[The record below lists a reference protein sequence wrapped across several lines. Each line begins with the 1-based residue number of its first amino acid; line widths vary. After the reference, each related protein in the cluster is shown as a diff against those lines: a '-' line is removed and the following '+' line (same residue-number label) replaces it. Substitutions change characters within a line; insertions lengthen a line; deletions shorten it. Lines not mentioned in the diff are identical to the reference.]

1 MKIYEKTSTLDNLI
15 EKTLSSL
22 QSISTTKTIFGEPI
36 NLPDGTSIVPVS
48 KVSIGFVVGGGEY
61 SDKSSRRVATHYPMA
76 GGSGGGISLSPVG
89 FLVSTDGDIK
99 YIDVEDKNA
108 YQATLNIL
116 NKAVSM
122 IPSFLNKTSNKE
134 GKNANT
140 KNT

>member
-61 SDKSSRRVATHYPMA
+61 SDLSTRRVATHYPMA
-76 GGSGGGISLSPVG
+76 GGSGGGVMLSPIG
-89 FLVSTDGDIK
+89 FLVSTGNEVK
-99 YIDVEDKNA
+99 YVSTTAEQNFQKIMEVLA
-108 YQATLNIL
+108 
-116 NKAVSM
+116 KASQKFAQSM
-122 IPSFLNKTSNKE
+122 KRKE
-134 GKNANT
+134 KRNENEKG
-140 KNT
+140 

>member
-61 SDKSSRRVATHYPMA
+61 SDLSTRRVATHYPMA
-76 GGSGGGISLSPVG
+76 GGSGGGVMLSPIG
-89 FLVSTDGDIK
+89 FLVSTGNEVK
-99 YIDVEDKNA
+99 YVSTTAEQNFQKIMEVLA
-108 YQATLNIL
+108 
-116 NKAVSM
+116 KASQKFAQSM
-122 IPSFLNKTSNKE
+122 KRKE
-134 GKNANT
+134 KRNEN
-140 KNT
+140 

>member
-61 SDKSSRRVATHYPMA
+61 SDLSTRRVATHYPMA
-76 GGSGGGISLSPVG
+76 GGSGGGVMLSPIG
-89 FLVSTDGDIK
+89 FLVSTGNEVK
-99 YIDVEDKNA
+99 YVSTTAEQNFQKIMEVLA
-108 YQATLNIL
+108 
-116 NKAVSM
+116 KASQKFGQSM
-122 IPSFLNKTSNKE
+122 KRKE
-134 GKNANT
+134 KRNENEKG
-140 KNT
+140 

>member
-61 SDKSSRRVATHYPMA
+61 SDLSTRRVATHYPMA
-76 GGSGGGISLSPVG
+76 GGSGGGVMLSPIG
-89 FLVSTDGDIK
+89 FLVSTGNEVK
-99 YIDVEDKNA
+99 Y
-108 YQATLNIL
+108 
-116 NKAVSM
+116 VSTTAEQNFQKIM
-122 IPSFLNKTSNKE
+122 EVLAKTSQKFAQSMKRKE
-134 GKNANT
+134 KRNEN
-140 KNT
+140 